1 MLKML
6 FGTEL
11 CKKKKAIFSS
21 SFFYK
26 RQGDFFASAIF
37 RYAGRWSCL
46 NLAFGITI
54 RIYAAGHSIKSV

>member
-37 RYAGRWSCL
+37 RYAWR
-46 NLAFGITI
+46 
-54 RIYAAGHSIKSV
+54 